1 MLQVLGSEIKGSAA
15 GLAQSSGHVPTDLR
29 AYTGAAGASERK
41 SAGQPRG
48 AQEGCHVV
56 FFGWVLP
63 PLSNSWIIRIIWLY
77 IALTRTPNIDC
88 YWVGAVP
95 KVLGFL
101 KGLQGCR

>member
-1 MLQVLGSEIKGSAA
+1 MRIKGLLPDLHNLQVMSQPTSAHTPAPPAPPKGRARGSPGEPRRAA
-15 GLAQSSGHVPTDLR
+15 MWG
-29 AYTGAAGASERK
+29 
-41 SAGQPRG
+41 
-48 AQEGCHVV
+48 
-56 FFGWVLP
+56 FGWVLP
-63 PLSNSWIIRIIWLY
+63 PLSNSWIITIIWLY